1 MRGER
6 FYPCGSSEVRDGSSP
21 HARGTLGSVTLRRH
35 LHRFIPA
42 CAGNALRR
50 FAVSRR
56 PAVHPR
62 MRGERGHCAEA
73 ACLDGGSSPHA
84 RGTQVSGRP
93 DRMAMRFIPACAGNA
108 TNAAQLRLQRAV
120 HPRMRGERLPPLPAA
135 PGRTGSSPHA
145 RGTPTESSCSHPSSR
160 FIPAC
165 AGTAIGFDF
174 ANFDLSV
181 HPRRRGERLD
191 RCADPYGVGGSSPHA
206 RGTHTVSLVGGVV
219 RRFIPAC
226 AGNAIAA
233 RMC

>member
-6 FYPCGSSEVRDGSSP
+6 PLLSQYPAVISGSSP
-21 HARGTLGSVTLRRH
+21 HARGTLPTIRVCPAEN
-35 LHRFIPA
+35 RFIPA

-108 TNAAQLRLQRAV
+108 STVAQTRMASAV
-120 HPRMRGERLPPLPAA
+120 HPRMRGERVVEATNGNL
-135 PGRTGSSPHA
+135 
-145 RGTPTESSCSHPSSR
+145 
-160 FIPAC
+160 I
-165 AGTAIGFDF
+165 
-174 ANFDLSV
+174 
-181 HPRRRGERLD
+181 
-191 RCADPYGVGGSSPHA
+191 GGSSPHA
-206 RGTHTVSLVGGVV
+206 RGTHLGCGAVLRHV
-219 RRFIPAC
+219 RFIPAC
-226 AGNAIAA
+226 AGNALPISY
-233 RMC
+233 

>member
-1 MRGER
+1 MSQ
-6 FYPCGSSEVRDGSSP
+6 YPAVISGSSP
-21 HARGTLGSVTLRRH
+21 HARGTLPTIRVCPAEN
-35 LHRFIPA
+35 RFIPA

-145 RGTPTESSCSHPSSR
+145 RGTPTESTCSHPSSR

-165 AGTAIGFDF
+165 AGNAMGQKRD
-174 ANFDLSV
+174 AEHPAV
-181 HPRRRGERLD
+181 HPRMRGERN
-191 RCADPYGVGGSSPHA
+191 R
-206 RGTHTVSLVGGVV
+206 V
-219 RRFIPAC
+219 RFC
-226 AGNAIAA
+226 QF
-233 RMC
+233 